1 MQSSDEITNQYYLRN
16 NRALE
21 NPKTVD
27 RKDDILRAAISAFVA
42 LRKPTVR
49 DRNQIEDLA
58 GPIFVIASAQTKR
71 FVAAALAESQY
82 APLSLVK
89 VICASPIEI
98 CAPLLLR
105 SPVLGPVDLV
115 ALIGRNGISHAR
127 VISQRSHL
135 PNDVI
140 EALALVEDPIADERI
155 SRTLQSSVTTNDK
168 TELNNIKPVTL
179 DDAIDL
185 LRNIMSVSAKSE
197 HSTPEIIHSETTIFD
212 RTERFIHLA
221 LNEEVGLFATALA
234 DASDI
239 SYARALKIVRR
250 TAYSELSVALRA
262 HSVGLGDAY
271 LICSL
276 LFTSIS
282 ANRTDVRL
290 FKDRYEALQPEKARD
305 MLRQWKADDI
315 SLELRRK
322 GENIDESIS
331 AKAISA

>member
-1 MQSSDEITNQYYLRN
+1 MDDMKNQHYLQN
-16 NRALE
+16 HRALE
-21 NPKTVD
+21 NPKTAN

-42 LRKPTVR
+42 LSKPTIR

-58 GPIFVIASAQTKR
+58 GPIFALASAQTKR
-71 FVAAALAESQY
+71 FVAAALAESQF

-89 VICASPIEI
+89 AICASPIEI

-115 ALIGRNGISHAR
+115 ALIGRNGMSHAR
-127 VISQRSHL
+127 VISQRTHL
-135 PNDVI
+135 PHDVI

-155 SRTLQSSVTTNDK
+155 SRIAQSNVTAKDK
-168 TELNNIKPVTL
+168 SDLKNIKPVTV

-185 LRNIMSVSAKSE
+185 LRNIMSVSATSE
-197 HSTPEIIHSETTIFD
+197 QSAPEFVFSESAFVD
-212 RTERFIHLA
+212 PTERFIHLA
-221 LNEEVGLFATALA
+221 LNEDVGLFATALA

-239 SYARALKIVRR
+239 TYARALKIVRR

-262 HSVGLGDAY
+262 NKVSLGNAY

-276 LFTSIS
+276 LFTSLS
-282 ANRTDVRL
+282 ANRSDVRL

-322 GENIDESIS
+322 GANIDESLS
-331 AKAISA
+331 AKAVSA